1 MSTVFTS
8 IFPNARNIGF
18 IYCISL
24 SQVVNITAWK
34 VGFNHNKI
42 NKIFQYIHDNMYK
55 L

>member
-8 IFPNARNIGF
+8 IFPNARDIGF

-24 SQVVNITAWK
+24 SEVVNSAAWK

-42 NKIFQYIHDNMYK
+42 NKKISVYT
-55 L
+55 